1 MFLNMLERTPSLH
14 SLVLRFS
21 QPTSSFSSTAL
32 GSTCYQIVDMPISG
46 VERALAKFFQTAD
59 LPRPAPPI
67 KKIE

>member
-14 SLVLRFS
+14 SLVFRFS

-32 GSTCYQIVDMPISG
+32 GSTCYQIVEWFKSG
-46 VERALAKFFQTAD
+46 EESALARFFQTAD
-59 LPRPAPPI
+59 LPRPDPPI